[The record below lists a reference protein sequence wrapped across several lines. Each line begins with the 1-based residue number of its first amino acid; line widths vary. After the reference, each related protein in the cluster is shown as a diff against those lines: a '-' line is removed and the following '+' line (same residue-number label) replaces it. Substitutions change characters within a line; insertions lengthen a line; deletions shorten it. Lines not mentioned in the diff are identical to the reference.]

1 MGSNLGSAEGDPTET
16 VRFAIQLMREFGLV
30 IREVSRF
37 YQTPAFPPG
46 SGADYVNAAVSL
58 DACGTPQEIMQ
69 TLHDIEATLGRERRG
84 RWTQRTIDLDLIG
97 MGDIVLPDAATHAK
111 WREMPLEQQ
120 MQEAPDQLILPHPRV
135 QDRGFVLVPLADIAP
150 HWMHPVLGLS
160 VTQMRDALPDAALQ
174 EVKTLQ

>member
-1 MGSNLGSAEGDPTET
+1 
-16 VRFAIQLMREFGLV
+16 MRELNWV
-30 IREVSRF
+30 IRKVSRF

-58 DACGTPQEIMQ
+58 DLHGTPEEIMQ
-69 TLHDIEATLGRERRG
+69 SLHEIEAKLGRDRRG

-97 MGDIVLPDAATHAK
+97 MGDTVLPDAETQTK
-111 WREMPLEQQ
+111 WRELPLERQ

-150 HWMHPVLGLS
+150 NWVHPALGLS
-160 VTQMRDALPDAALQ
+160 VTQMRAALSDAALR